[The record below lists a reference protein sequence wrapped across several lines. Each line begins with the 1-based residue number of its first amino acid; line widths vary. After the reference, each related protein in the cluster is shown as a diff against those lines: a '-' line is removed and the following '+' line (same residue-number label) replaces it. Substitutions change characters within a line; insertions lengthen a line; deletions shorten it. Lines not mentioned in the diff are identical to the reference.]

1 VGLRFDELQRWLE
14 SERHNESDRISL
26 LWLNNDGSATLLASA
41 PRVNAELGVDVTAEW
56 VARAAQS
63 PTGIVDVVSQLDG
76 VSRRVAFERLSGPAD
91 QPVLV
96 FGASTQ
102 TALAVWRERLPYWLG
117 FSLLLSVGIA
127 QACWRL
133 NRSLRE
139 LSLNEQRFQLMLDSG
154 NVWDWDLTTGLMRY
168 APSFLAQLGYTSVSQ
183 MSLAEKTS
191 ELMLPEDRARV
202 AQALRDHLRNNKP
215 DNVNFRL
222 QNTQGRVH
230 WFESTGQAFR
240 DPAGRA
246 TDMADTTFEI
256 TERLALAQSRRQTLQ
271 QLDTVANASPVLF

>member
-102 TALAVWRERLPYWLG
+102 TALAVWRERLPYWVG

-139 LSLNEQRFQLMLDSG
+139 LSLSEQRFQLMLDSG

-168 APSFLAQLGYTSVSQ
+168 APSFLAQLGYTCPKCRWPRKPVNSCCPKTAHRWRKRFGIICATTNRTTSTSVCKIRRGGCIGS
-183 MSLAEKTS
+183 
-191 ELMLPEDRARV
+191 RAPARRF
-202 AQALRDHLRNNKP
+202 AILRAVPPTWQTPPSRSP
-215 DNVNFRL
+215 S
-222 QNTQGRVH
+222 GR
-230 WFESTGQAFR
+230 R
-240 DPAGRA
+240 
-246 TDMADTTFEI
+246 
-256 TERLALAQSRRQTLQ
+256 
-271 QLDTVANASPVLF
+271 